1 MNVPELFDLPWGPLL
16 IFGLRVADVSI
27 DTMRVLFA
35 VRGKRYH
42 AASLGFFQALIFILV
57 VGNVLQHLGSVW
69 HVLGYAAGFATGTL
83 VGVQIE
89 NAVAYG
95 LSTVR
100 IVSPHGGVEIANAL
114 REHKID
120 CVMHFAA
127 YAYVGESVEKPLMY
141 YQNNVATTI
150 NVLEGLLAH
159 ERATGGSPK
168 AIAARRRGEEYLLE
182 RKLLRRKSTGEV
194 VDPAT
199 LHPGVLA
206 ETDGAA
212 LEGEHADRVV
222 LTSRLVA
229 VDIGAHRGIDLGDG
243 AVTHHPA
250 AEGDRVAP
258 HIEQDTSAGAPHGT
272 LVTAAHQTAVV

>member
-57 VGNVLQHLGSVW
+57 VGNVLQHLDSVW
-69 HVLGYAAGFATGTL
+69 HVLGYAAGFAIGTL

-114 REHKID
+114 RERGYGATEVAGYGRDGTVEIVDKWDSQAFVTVEEPKI
-120 CVMHFAA
+120 
-127 YAYVGESVEKPLMY
+127 L
-141 YQNNVATTI
+141 
-150 NVLEGLLAH
+150 
-159 ERATGGSPK
+159 RGGSL
-168 AIAARRRGEEYLLE
+168 ANRARWMRVPDWARFRY
-182 RKLLRRKSTGEV
+182 R
-194 VDPAT
+194 
-199 LHPGVLA
+199 
-206 ETDGAA
+206 
-212 LEGEHADRVV
+212 DR
-222 LTSRLVA
+222 
-229 VDIGAHRGIDLGDG
+229 
-243 AVTHHPA
+243 P
-250 AEGDRVAP
+250 RV
-258 HIEQDTSAGAPHGT
+258 
-272 LVTAAHQTAVV
+272 